1 MSALRFDVDLEWRA
15 DQIVG
20 EITVGG
26 VRTAIVQR
34 EEATMAGW
42 CTVAVRRPRSTLA
55 AAASIPPG
63 HAGCTMSRGGF
74 ITASRPTPSS

>member
-26 VRTAIVQR
+26 VRT
-34 EEATMAGW
+34 
-42 CTVAVRRPRSTLA
+42 TVSEPRLMGGTGVGMSPEDLDQADGSRRPAVARQAQAL
-55 AAASIPPG
+55 
-63 HAGCTMSRGGF
+63 HAEV
-74 ITASRPTPSS
+74 A

>member
-26 VRTAIVQR
+26 VRT
-34 EEATMAGW
+34 
-42 CTVAVRRPRSTLA
+42 TVSEPRLMGGTGVRMSLRICSSPRLRPL
-55 AAASIPPG
+55 
-63 HAGCTMSRGGF
+63 
-74 ITASRPTPSS
+74 TA